1 MSLRFG
7 GARYALV
14 VMVAGHLSFA
24 SAPALGANEEKT
36 EMVEAG
42 ARYGASWPTRLFLGW
57 QWRELWTTPIEV
69 PVLDLGRF
77 DGGLAPNRE
86 GGGLQTK
93 NLHLKSGND
102 HRWVFRS
109 VDKDPTRILD
119 PEVRQSILAD
129 IAQDLTST
137 ANPGGA
143 LVVAPLLDRAGVLH
157 ATPTLF
163 VMPADPRL
171 GEFRD
176 TFAGVLGMLESRD
189 ERDLP
194 GVDKVLTTFE
204 LFARLEARNDEQVDA
219 RDYLRARLID
229 ILVGDWD
236 RHDQQWRWVRLKE
249 DGIRLWRPV
258 PRDRD
263 QAFSRFTGILPSI
276 AEYYTKQLA
285 SFGAVYPSIEK
296 LTFSGRYL
304 DRRFLVGLEKRDWEA
319 VTAELMAGL
328 SDAAIANAVHQLPK
342 EWSAK
347 AGEELTRM
355 LLLRRDQLPQA
366 SEEFYRLLAKI
377 VDVRGTEMAD
387 EADILRLSDSS
398 VEISLYPRD
407 ETTGS
412 RLGPAFFHRTFKP
425 DETEE
430 IRLYLLGGKDRAEVQ
445 GPPATRIHLR
455 IVAPGGEAELVDRS
469 QCCISLHHLGD
480 ALARPSDERAR
491 FATPRDWGHDLLF
504 FPQLT
509 FDGTRGLVA
518 GASASLTNFGFELV
532 PYSNQMAF
540 GAAYSTGTNQPRI
553 IYAGDFRTRSPIA
566 LLLSAS
572 YSGMDQV
579 NFFGLGNETKRDAA
593 LAGSGFYRVSQK
605 LLLLHPSIDFWASGP
620 VRPRIGV
627 LLKHVSGVEGA
638 PIAVASTGIS
648 GFSAGTIGAAEAS
661 LVFDRTSGAFIS
673 ERGFAL
679 SLSGSYYPRLLDNA
693 AAFEKVRAEA
703 SAFIGGHLLADVLL
717 ALRAAGEKLWGTYP
731 FYEAAFIGGIPGA
744 AGFDPASAHGNL
756 LRGHDLNRFAGDASL
771 VGNAELRVALGSFNS
786 ILPTRYGVL
795 ALADVGR
802 VFLASESST
811 RWHTAAGGGLWATI
825 LAAVPGYQL
834 STTVSALVV
843 RSDESTSFY
852 FASGF
857 GF

>member
-1 MSLRFG
+1 MSLRFK
-7 GARYALV
+7 GARNALV
-14 VMVAGHLSFA
+14 VMVAGHLGLA
-24 SAPALGANEEKT
+24 SAPARGANEEKT

-77 DGGLAPNRE
+77 DGGLVPNRE
-86 GGGLQTK
+86 GGGQQTK

-109 VDKDPTRILD
+109 VDKDPTRILA
-119 PEVRQSILAD
+119 PEVRQSLLGD

-137 ANPGGA
+137 VNPGGA
-143 LVVAPLLDRAGVLH
+143 LVVAPLLDTAGVLH

-171 GEFRD
+171 GEFSEK
-176 TFAGVLGMLESRD
+176 FAGVLGMLESRD

-204 LFARLEARNDEQVDA
+204 LFARLEAGHDEHVDA

-236 RHDQQWRWVRLKE
+236 RHDQQWRWVRVKE
-249 DGIRLWRPV
+249 EGIRLWRPV

-285 SFGAVYPSIEK
+285 SFGAAYPSIEK
-296 LTFSGRYL
+296 LTFSGRYV
-304 DRRFLVGLEKRDWEA
+304 DRRFLVGLEKPDWEA
-319 VTAELMAGL
+319 VTAELMARL
-328 SDAAIANAVHQLPK
+328 SNAAITDAVRHLPK
-342 EWSAK
+342 EWYAK
-347 AGEELTRM
+347 AGEEVTRM
-355 LLLRRDQLPQA
+355 LLARRDRLPQA

-387 EADILRLSDSS
+387 AADILRLSDGS
-398 VEISLYPRD
+398 VKMSLYPRD
-407 ETTGS
+407 EKSGA

-430 IRLYLLGGKDRAEVQ
+430 VRLYLLGGKDRAEVQ
-445 GPPATRIHLR
+445 GPPATGIHVR

-469 QCCISLHHLGD
+469 GCCISFHHLGD
-480 ALARPSDERAR
+480 ALAGPSGGSAR

-518 GASASLTNFGFELV
+518 GASASLTDFGFELA
-532 PYSNQMAF
+532 PYSNHMSF

-553 IYAGDFRTRSPIA
+553 TYAGDFRTRSPIA
-566 LLLSAS
+566 ILFSAG

-579 NFFGLGNETKRDAA
+579 NFFGLGNETTRNAA

-605 LLLLHPSIDFWASGP
+605 VLLLHPSIDFSASGP
-620 VRPRIGV
+620 VRSRIGV
-627 LLKHVSGVEGA
+627 LLKHVSNVESA
-638 PIAVASTGIS
+638 PIASTGIS

-661 LVFDRTSGAFIS
+661 LVFDGTSGSFIS
-673 ERGFAL
+673 ERGLAL
-679 SLSGSYYPRLLDNA
+679 SLSGRYYPRLLDNA
-693 AAFEKVRAEA
+693 DAFEKVRAEA
-703 SAFIGGHLLADVLL
+703 AAFLGGHLLADVVL
-717 ALRAAGEKLWGTYP
+717 ALRVAGEKIWGSYP

-744 AGFDPASAHGNL
+744 AGFDPVLANGNL
-756 LRGHDLNRFAGDASL
+756 MRGHDLNRFAGDASL
-771 VGNAELRVALGSFNS
+771 VGNAELRVAIGSYNS

-795 ALADVGR
+795 GLADAGR
-802 VFLASESST
+802 VFRASESST
-811 RWHTAAGGGLWATI
+811 RWHTGLGGGLWATI
-825 LAAVPGYQL
+825 LAAVPGYEL
-834 STTVSALVV
+834 STTISALVV